1 MKETSSYHRCRQCGC
16 AGSVVNPKCLWCAW
30 TCKEEQQHEF
40 ASSGPRARCASA
52 PSNVFMK
59 IDLSPWKFTFLAG
72 DHANIDSNRSDAE
85 LKATSSPV
93 IDPLPTV
100 SSQSP
105 CMPVDQTDATTMDLH
120 RNHIDDI
127 DTDMVNDYTRQR
139 GHPVP
144 ELLGDV
150 ATATRSVWDKKLLQN
165 NNKSNPSLSP
175 QHPLLY
181 SLSHRLSR
189 WNTIP
194 NNTTAP
200 WG

>member
-1 MKETSSYHRCRQCGC
+1 
-16 AGSVVNPKCLWCAW
+16 
-30 TCKEEQQHEF
+30 
-40 ASSGPRARCASA
+40 
-52 PSNVFMK
+52 
-59 IDLSPWKFTFLAG
+59 
-72 DHANIDSNRSDAE
+72 
-85 LKATSSPV
+85 
-93 IDPLPTV
+93 
-100 SSQSP
+100 
-105 CMPVDQTDATTMDLH
+105 MPVDQTDATTMDLH

-181 SLSHRLSR
+181 SLSHRLSG